1 MEIVRSCRRSDVK
14 EGSASWRSN
23 LVARRRQELDDVGL
37 AWAAASAAARL
48 PRLGL
53 LAPCEVTVALDQVGV
68 VHFEVE
74 GVAQVRVELVL
85 EVALVAGID
94 MLAVGGGWG

>member
-1 MEIVRSCRRSDVK
+1 MKIVRSCRRSDVK
-14 EGSASWRSN
+14 EGSAAWRSY

-37 AWAAASAAARL
+37 AWPWPAAAAAARL

-53 LAPCEVTVALDQVGV
+53 LAPCKVAVALDQVGV

-74 GVAQVRVELVL
+74 GMAQ
-85 EVALVAGID
+85 I
-94 MLAVGGGWG
+94 